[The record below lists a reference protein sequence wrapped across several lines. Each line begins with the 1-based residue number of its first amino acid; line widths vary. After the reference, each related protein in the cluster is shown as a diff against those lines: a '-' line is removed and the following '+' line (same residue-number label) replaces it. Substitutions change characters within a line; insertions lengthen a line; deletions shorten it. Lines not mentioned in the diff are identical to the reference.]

1 MVIVDSIAATMVTCA
16 SAAAA
21 AVATSPSGHAS
32 RWNAV
37 GAMSTGIDMP
47 WPNTVASSRGAP
59 QPRRTRGTSARPR
72 NAASLAATVTSSC
85 APLAK

>member
-1 MVIVDSIAATMVTCA
+1 MT

-21 AVATSPSGHAS
+21 ARAVATSASGQAR

-37 GAMSTGIDMP
+37 GAIRTGIDAA
-47 WPNTVASSRGAP
+47 WPSTVVSSRGGP
-59 QPRRTRGTSARPR
+59 QPRRTRGISVRRR
-72 NAASLAATVTSSC
+72 NAASLAATVTSSW